1 MSVWKSVKNN
11 TMEKAVDMEML
22 ERGLEA
28 MGVSLDYT
36 VNSIS
41 NSWGHEECT
50 AAFVKDGKVLS
61 LGIQQDE
68 NGGITLVGDTWGTGL
83 GGDGKQD
90 ALMNRIAQN
99 YNSELYQDRLVDMG
113 YDIDSVEVDKETGE
127 IVITAVQF

>member
-1 MSVWKSVKNN
+1 MSIWKSVKNN

-22 ERGLEA
+22 EAALST

-41 NSWGHEECT
+41 NNWGHQTCT

-61 LGIQQDE
+61 LGVQQDE

-99 YNSELYQDRLVDMG
+99 YNSELYQDRLVDMR

-127 IVITAVQF
+127 IVITAIQF